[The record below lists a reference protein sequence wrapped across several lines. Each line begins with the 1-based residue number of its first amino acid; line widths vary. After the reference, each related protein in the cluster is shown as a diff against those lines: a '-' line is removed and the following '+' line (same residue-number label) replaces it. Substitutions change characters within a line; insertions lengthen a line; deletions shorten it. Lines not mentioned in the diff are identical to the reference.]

1 MGPRKRSKPNPK
13 AETEPASEEAPLP
26 KGPVLQT
33 EQSSKPTFGESVPS
47 NKPEGVEYVDS
58 AGNGAD
64 TVSSRAHQL
73 VQNETN
79 LF

>member
-26 KGPVLQT
+26 NRSELQT
-33 EQSSKPTFGESVPS
+33 EQSSKPNLGESVPS
-47 NKPEGVEYVDS
+47 TKPEGVEYVDS
-58 AGNGAD
+58 AGNGAN
-64 TVSSRAHQL
+64 TVSSGAHQL